1 MYIRYVGDHNKK
13 ERNWLKFNKDSPQLS
28 ACHEV
33 IPLLNGSVV
42 VRNINIQKFW
52 RRSPDWI
59 WADVDNLSDALDN
72 VDCHFDI
79 SKLSRTMLAFR
90 SLAND
95 RFLKRYSDYWDDM
108 LCANSIG

>member
-33 IPLLNGSVV
+33 IPLLNLDVM
-42 VRNINIQKFW
+42 VRNININKFW

-59 WADVDNLSDALDN
+59 WADVDNLSDAQD
-72 VDCHFDI
+72 DIECHFDI
-79 SKLSRTMLAFR
+79 AKLSSTTLAFL
-90 SLAND
+90 SVANN